1 MDDKFMA
8 VDETLLLIL
17 LLLFATFN
25 ELGIIVVGTGGVAI
39 GGGGDINIQS
49 EVPPTIGDVAI
60 VRSLDKDD
68 FATVVTKDNGIEG
81 IFIEP
86 VSLEFIIVAYWV

>member
-17 LLLFATFN
+17 LLLFDTFN

-39 GGGGDINIQS
+39 GGGGDINI
-49 EVPPTIGDVAI
+49 
-60 VRSLDKDD
+60 
-68 FATVVTKDNGIEG
+68 
-81 IFIEP
+81 
-86 VSLEFIIVAYWV
+86 

>member
-39 GGGGDINIQS
+39 GGGGDINI
-49 EVPPTIGDVAI
+49 
-60 VRSLDKDD
+60 
-68 FATVVTKDNGIEG
+68 
-81 IFIEP
+81 
-86 VSLEFIIVAYWV
+86 